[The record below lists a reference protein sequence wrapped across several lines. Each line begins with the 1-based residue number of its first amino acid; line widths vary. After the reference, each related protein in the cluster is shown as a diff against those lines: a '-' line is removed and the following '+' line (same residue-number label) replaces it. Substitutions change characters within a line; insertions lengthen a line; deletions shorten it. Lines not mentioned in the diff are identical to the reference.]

1 MAQSSEAVVEAAY
14 ESSRNHPSG
23 AENRANG
30 ERADRQVSKPDFPND
45 GIVMSHQS
53 AIGLADAQK
62 SYIRGE
68 LLKAQSRFTELQW
81 QLQDNM
87 EALLSLLKQ
96 MPVDESQVMTQLDK
110 VLNSERE
117 IKHTQI
123 GLMVRIKNKL
133 TAEQQ
138 ARLQRLRA
146 ESK

>member
-1 MAQSSEAVVEAAY
+1 MLDRFLFLPLCALLLSMASVAQQPTSPDPVSEAL
-14 ESSRNHPSG
+14 
-23 AENRANG
+23 
-30 ERADRQVSKPDFPND
+30 FPPEL
-45 GIVMSHQS
+45 VMSHQS